1 MSSQDI
7 DMDSDLFAAAIS
19 GKRDILKIKHSRT
32 AVGDQLTPTKNTV
45 LHLASES
52 GREEC
57 VEQILRTFPDL
68 LCKKNSKGETALH
81 VAVRGG
87 HLNVVRV
94 LLDYAEIAD
103 EESWKKK
110 LEESAEKKLDKESVE
125 KNDHRRLMRML
136 NKEHESALHEAVR
149 HNHVNIVKFLVEKD
163 PDDKYSANKHHM
175 TPIYLATFKGH
186 VASLEIIFSKKK
198 EFGSDD
204 RPDGRTLLHA
214 AVMSRSTDCVRYILK
229 NRSNLTSA
237 KDKDGWTPLHY
248 AAYFDFSAI
257 IKDIIT
263 GQEKSIAYETD
274 KSCGRT
280 ALHIAAQLGNLAAV
294 KQLIQY
300 CPYSCD
306 MVDKKGRNI
315 LHLAVEYDHK
325 AVIEYILKRCPMIQ
339 SILNQRD
346 KFLLNVDKGISTNTT
361 ALNQKDKFLSDD
373 DKGVSNNTPLHYA
386 AKHGCF
392 VPSLIKHKLVNRDAL
407 NKDSHTPLDLIC
419 GDNSGSGSEQEKVKN
434 LLVQIGAAQN
444 LNLSKELDMYKCLP
458 RQYATDENLEMTRIL
473 SGTRKF
479 VVAFIAT
486 IMLAVAANL
495 FNLSGHNSHQN
506 DSYL

>member
-7 DMDSDLFAAAIS
+7 DMDSDLFAAAIL

-163 PDDKYSANKHHM
+163 PEDKYSANKHHM
-175 TPIYLATFKGH
+175 TPILGDIQRTCCRIRDH
-186 VASLEIIFSKKK
+186 LLEK
-198 EFGSDD
+198 E
-204 RPDGRTLLHA
+204 
-214 AVMSRSTDCVRYILK
+214 
-229 NRSNLTSA
+229 
-237 KDKDGWTPLHY
+237 
-248 AAYFDFSAI
+248 
-257 IKDIIT
+257 
-263 GQEKSIAYETD
+263 
-274 KSCGRT
+274 
-280 ALHIAAQLGNLAAV
+280 
-294 KQLIQY
+294 
-300 CPYSCD
+300 
-306 MVDKKGRNI
+306 
-315 LHLAVEYDHK
+315 
-325 AVIEYILKRCPMIQ
+325 
-339 SILNQRD
+339 
-346 KFLLNVDKGISTNTT
+346 
-361 ALNQKDKFLSDD
+361 
-373 DKGVSNNTPLHYA
+373 
-386 AKHGCF
+386 
-392 VPSLIKHKLVNRDAL
+392 
-407 NKDSHTPLDLIC
+407 
-419 GDNSGSGSEQEKVKN
+419 
-434 LLVQIGAAQN
+434 
-444 LNLSKELDMYKCLP
+444 
-458 RQYATDENLEMTRIL
+458 
-473 SGTRKF
+473 
-479 VVAFIAT
+479 
-486 IMLAVAANL
+486 
-495 FNLSGHNSHQN
+495 
-506 DSYL
+506 

>member
-214 AVMSRSTDCVRYILK
+214 A
-229 NRSNLTSA
+229 
-237 KDKDGWTPLHY
+237 
-248 AAYFDFSAI
+248 
-257 IKDIIT
+257 
-263 GQEKSIAYETD
+263 
-274 KSCGRT
+274 
-280 ALHIAAQLGNLAAV
+280 
-294 KQLIQY
+294 
-300 CPYSCD
+300 
-306 MVDKKGRNI
+306 
-315 LHLAVEYDHK
+315 
-325 AVIEYILKRCPMIQ
+325 
-339 SILNQRD
+339 
-346 KFLLNVDKGISTNTT
+346 GISTNTT